1 MIGFETIGN
10 ATVTVFD
17 EKPIISTDPWIFGN
31 PYFGSWGHKYS
42 IPNDQLD
49 NIKKS
54 KYLFLSHGHP
64 DHIDPDSFELF
75 KNKTLIIGD
84 HYGDRIY
91 NDLKDKYDCIK
102 LKSNSWFEVSKNIRI
117 KSFADWNQDTSLI
130 IEILKKDVILNLN
143 DAKAR
148 GWSSEIKKIIKPYQ
162 NKFLLKLVNEADADM
177 INFYNHHNTFL
188 PPHTS
193 KNGIGKIY
201 TQAMDNWNCN
211 FAIPFSCFHRYIRKD
226 SLKMNEFVSP
236 LKSHYENFNNKPG
249 ELLPAFVRW
258 DSSKNDYVKINP
270 KENNNEIKD
279 PEFFGDNWSEELNTS
294 EKNQLFEYF
303 KRFDHIKK
311 KFGFITFIVGNKE
324 NTLKLS
330 NRKEGIIFE
339 TPRNSLVQ
347 AIKHNVFDDVLI
359 GNFMKTRLIN
369 VDSLVPDFSPYVTK
383 YGDNGNARTESEL
396 KDYFDYYKLNSANY
410 WMDFL
415 RIKSEHIIRT
425 SLKNHK
431 NLYKIAKFAKNKVKF
446 L

>member
-42 IPNDQLD
+42 IPSEQLD
-49 NIKKS
+49 NIKNS

-75 KNKTLIIGD
+75 KNKTLIVGD

-91 NDLKDKYDCIK
+91 NDLKVKYDCIK

-130 IEILKKDVILNLN
+130 IEILKKDIILNLN

-148 GWSSEIKKIIKPYQ
+148 GWSGEIKKIIKPYR

-188 PPHTS
+188 PPYTS
-193 KNGIGKIY
+193 KDGIGKIY

-211 FAIPFSCFHRYIRKD
+211 FAVPFSCFHKYIRKD
-226 SLKMNEFVSP
+226 SIKMNEFVSP
-236 LKSHYENFNNKPG
+236 LKSHYENFDNKPG
-249 ELLPAFVRW
+249 ELLPAFIRW
-258 DSSKNDYVKINP
+258 DSSKDDYVKINP
-270 KENNNEIKD
+270 QENNNEIKN
-279 PEFFGDNWSEELNTS
+279 PEFFGDNWSEELDPS

-330 NRKEGIIFE
+330 DREEGIIFE
-339 TPRNSLVQ
+339 TPRNSLVE
-347 AIKHNVFDDVLI
+347 AIKHNIFDDVLI

-369 VDSLVPDFSPYVTK
+369 VDSLVPDFSPYITK
-383 YGDNGNARTESEL
+383 YGDNGNARTEDEL

-415 RIKSEHIIRT
+415 RIKSEHIIRK

-431 NLYKIAKFAKNKVKF
+431 NLYKIAKFAKNKIKF

>member
-42 IPNDQLD
+42 IPSEQLD
-49 NIKKS
+49 NIKNS

-75 KNKTLIIGD
+75 KNKTLIVGD

-91 NDLKDKYDCIK
+91 NDLKVKYDCIK

-148 GWSSEIKKIIKPYQ
+148 GWSGEIKKIIKAYR

-193 KNGIGKIY
+193 KDGIGKIY

-211 FAIPFSCFHRYIRKD
+211 FAVPFSCFHKYIRTD
-226 SLKMNEFVSP
+226 TIKMNEFVSP
-236 LKSHYENFNNKPG
+236 LKSHYENFDNKPG
-249 ELLPAFVRW
+249 ELLPAFIRW
-258 DSSKNDYVKINP
+258 DSSKDDYVKINP
-270 KENNNEIKD
+270 HENNNEIKN
-279 PEFFGDNWSEELNTS
+279 PEFFGDNWSEELDLS
-294 EKNQLFEYF
+294 EQKQLFEYF

-311 KFGFITFIVGNKE
+311 KFGFITFIVGNRE

-330 NRKEGIIFE
+330 DRKEGIIFE
-339 TPRNSLVQ
+339 TPRNSLVE
-347 AIKHNVFDDVLI
+347 AIKHNIFDDVLI

-383 YGDNGNARTESEL
+383 YGDNGNARTEDEL

-415 RIKSEHIIRT
+415 RIKSEHIIRS

-431 NLYKIAKFAKNKVKF
+431 SLYKIAKYAKNKIKF